1 MGKIKFLCEYNY
13 KEKKMNIET
22 LFEMALQI
30 KEPWFISGIEFIAE
44 KKRLNIN
51 IDFKKGSTFYYESLE
66 EGIKGNFKA
75 YDTVVK
81 EWRHLNFF
89 EHECYLIA
97 RIPRI
102 DAGNGKIRQIEA
114 PWEGFSSGFT
124 LLFEALILQ
133 LAKSMTVHQM
143 AKLIQENDHKIWGV
157 LRYYVENSLKNND
170 YSDVKVIGID
180 ETSQKKRHNYISLF
194 VDLKEKKTIF
204 IAQGKDNQTIKAFT
218 EDFIVHNGVVENISD
233 VSCDM
238 SPAFIK
244 GVKENLPN
252 ATITFDKFHIL
263 KIINEAVDE
272 VRRQESRINEV
283 LKGKRYIF
291 LKNSK
296 NLSKKQQNQL
306 ESLSLSRLNLKSIRA
321 LHIRE
326 AFQHIYS
333 ATTEYEFN
341 LLLKKWYYWAT
352 HSKLEPIKK
361 VAKTIKSHWDGV
373 IAWKTSQINNGIL
386 EGLNSLIQAAKAKS
400 RGFKTFRNFRI
411 IAFLLTGKLNFG
423 ILNKH
428 LLPT

>member
-1 MGKIKFLCEYNY
+1 MGKIKFLCEYNF

-30 KEPWFISGIEFIAE
+30 KDPWFISGIEFIAE

-51 IDFKKGSTFYYESLE
+51 IDFKKGSSFDYESLE

-102 DAGNGKIRQIEA
+102 DAGNGKMRQIEA

-143 AKLIQENDHKIWGV
+143 AKLIQENDHKIWDV
-157 LRYYVENSLKNND
+157 LRYYVENSLSLND
-170 YSDVKVIGID
+170 YSEVKIVGID

-204 IAQGKDNQTIKAFT
+204 IAQGKDSQTIKAFS
-218 EDFIVHNGVVENISD
+218 EDFKIHNGFVENISD

-272 VRRQESRINEV
+272 VRRQESRINEI

-306 ESLSLSRLNLKSIRA
+306 ESLSLSKLNLKSIRA
-321 LHIRE
+321 LRIRE

-333 ATTEYEFN
+333 ASTEYEFN

-373 IAWKTSQINNGIL
+373 IAWKISQINNGIL
-386 EGLNSLIQAAKAKS
+386 EGLNSLIQSAKAKS

-411 IAFLLTGKLNFG
+411 IAFLLTGKLNFE
-423 ILNKH
+423 IFNKH

>member
-1 MGKIKFLCEYNY
+1 
-13 KEKKMNIET
+13 MNIET
-22 LFEMALQI
+22 LFEMALHI
-30 KEPWFISGIEFIAE
+30 TSPWYISSLEFIKE

-51 IDFKKGSTFYYESLE
+51 IDFKKGASFYYESKE
-66 EGIKGNFKA
+66 EGIKGDFKA
-75 YDTVVK
+75 YDTVKK

-89 EHECYLIA
+89 ENECYIIA

-102 DAGNGKIRQIEA
+102 DAGNGKVRQIKA

-133 LAKSMTVHQM
+133 LAKSTTVHQM
-143 AKLIQENDHKIWGV
+143 SKLIKENDHKIWDA
-157 LRYYVENSLKNND
+157 LEYYVENSLLLND
-170 YSDVKVIGID
+170 YSDVKIIGID

-194 VDLKEKKTIF
+194 VDLKEKKTVY

-218 EDFIVHNGVVENISD
+218 EEFKSHNGVIENISD

-272 VRRQESRINEV
+272 VRRQESRVSEE

-296 NLSKKQQNQL
+296 NLSKKQQKQL
-306 ESLSLSRLNLKSIRA
+306 EYLSLSKLNLKSIRA

-333 ATTEYEFN
+333 AKTEYEFN
-341 LLLKKWYYWAT
+341 LLLKKWYFWAT

-361 VAKTIKSHWDGV
+361 AAKTIKNHWDGV
-373 IAWKTSQINNGIL
+373 IAWKRSQINNGIL

-411 IAFLLTGKLNFG
+411 IAFLLTGKLNFK